1 MFLLEPPLGAGA
13 TVAVLDPLI
22 RASAPLNPA
31 PADDAAPLTLAAADD
46 AAALNPAAD
55 DAKGEAGTDPAK
67 GEAGRGASG
76 ATINLLQITGL
87 LLRVLPL
94 GISPYAVFEQFF
106 NKG

>member
-1 MFLLEPPLGAGA
+1 MFLLEPPLVAGA
-13 TVAVLDPLI
+13 TVAVLCPLI

-67 GEAGRGASG
+67 GEAGRGA
-76 ATINLLQITGL
+76 TINLLQIAGL

>member
-1 MFLLEPPLGAGA
+1 MFLLEPPLVAGA
-13 TVAVLDPLI
+13 TVAVLCPLI

-46 AAALNPAAD
+46 A
-55 DAKGEAGTDPAK
+55 KGEAGADPAK

-76 ATINLLQITGL
+76 ATINLLQIAGL

>member
-1 MFLLEPPLGAGA
+1 MFHLGPPLGAGA
-13 TVAVLDPLI
+13 TVAVLDPLS
-22 RASAPLNPA
+22 RASAPLNPV
-31 PADDAAPLTLAAADD
+31 
-46 AAALNPAAD
+46 AD
-55 DAKGEAGTDPAK
+55 DAKGEAGADPAK

-76 ATINLLQITGL
+76 ATINLLQIAGL